1 MAVFIPVSKPHPIIF
16 KPMSASRDPYLY
28 YWPHSALH
36 KNSKWRATEALF
48 SERLLPE
55 TTTELEQDSRWLNH
69 RSTDF
74 ACALRNEVE
83 DCLKNLEETFKQC
96 LKVAEQGDAG
106 VQFIVGYAYR
116 SGKGVEKDDGLTLL

>member
-1 MAVFIPVSKPHPIIF
+1 MN
-16 KPMSASRDPYLY
+16 RPYFQDSFYDL
-28 YWPHSALH
+28 
-36 KNSKWRATEALF
+36 
-48 SERLLPE
+48 ERLFNSSKDNPRVLKTLLNE
-55 TTTELEQDSRWLNH
+55 LNH